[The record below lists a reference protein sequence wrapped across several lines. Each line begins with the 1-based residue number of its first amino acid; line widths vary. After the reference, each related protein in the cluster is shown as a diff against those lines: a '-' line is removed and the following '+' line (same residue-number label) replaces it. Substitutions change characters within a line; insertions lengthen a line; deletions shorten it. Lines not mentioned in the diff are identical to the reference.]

1 MMLIGLALVFNGQ
14 IKNFIVKLLTENH
27 RVETMTAEKINKNL
41 DKEAT
46 FDFDAVESLDFDTIA
61 KARLYQDQMAVIG
74 GISIP
79 QVNLNLPIIKGISN
93 YAIAVGAGTMKE
105 DQRMGEGNYALAS
118 HHMNN
123 DSLLFGPLV
132 NINLGDTIYITDL
145 TNIYEYKVSYK
156 EYVTPDRVD
165 VIDDVP
171 DKKMITLVTCDYTG
185 DNRLIVQGTLSK
197 VVPTG
202 EADTQMMDAFNLPKN
217 S

>member
-105 DQRMGEGNYALAS
+105 DQQMGEGNYALAS